1 MIQVKQV
8 IRIMREI
15 THWFYVAT
23 IANMTM
29 YGIRKNSRYKPKNA
43 EVSLIAI
50 KTAIV
55 VDYQF
60 YTSITVEFKA
70 AP

>member
-8 IRIMREI
+8 IRIKREI

-23 IANMTM
+23 IANMNV
-29 YGIRKNSRYKPKNA
+29 YGIRKNSRYKLINA
-43 EVSLIAI
+43 EVFLITS

-55 VDYQF
+55 IDYQI
-60 YTSITVEFKA
+60 YTSKTVEFKTA
-70 AP
+70 S

>member
-8 IRIMREI
+8 IQIKQGI

-23 IANMTM
+23 IANMLM
-29 YGIRKNSRYKPKNA
+29 YGIRKNSRHKPKNA
-43 EVSLIAI
+43 EVFLIGG

-55 VDYQF
+55 IEYQF
-60 YTSITVEFKA
+60 YTSKTVEFKTA
-70 AP
+70 S